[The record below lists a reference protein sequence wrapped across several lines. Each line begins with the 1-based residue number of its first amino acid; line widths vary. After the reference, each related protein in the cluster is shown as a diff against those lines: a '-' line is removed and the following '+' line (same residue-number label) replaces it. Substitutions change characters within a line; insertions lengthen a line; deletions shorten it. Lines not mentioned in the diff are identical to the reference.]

1 MNGRPPA
8 VFAQVLGTAFDQ
20 LPASLQRL
28 HAGKTA
34 QQWSGTAGVERGTG
48 LLSRMVAGIFR
59 LPAAGR
65 HVNVQVN
72 IHPSHDKEVWTRT
85 FNHRSFSTVVSAGDE
100 PVKHLLHERFGP
112 FTFGIEL
119 VWDGRQLNFV
129 LRNWRFL
136 GIRLPDALVP
146 AGNTH
151 ETDIDGQFCFH
162 IEITHAFTG
171 LIVAYRGSLTPTD

>member
-1 MNGRPPA
+1 MNERPPA
-8 VFAQVLGTAFDQ
+8 VFAQVLGTAYDQ
-20 LPASLQRL
+20 LPASLQRF
-28 HAGKTA
+28 HAGQTA

-59 LPAAGR
+59 LPAAGQ
-65 HVNVQVN
+65 HVAVQVR
-72 IHPSHDKEVWTRT
+72 IQPSHDSEVWTRT
-85 FNHRSFSTVVSAGDE
+85 FNHRAFSSALFAGTGSG
-100 PVKHLLHERFGP
+100 PRLLHERFGP

-119 VWDGRQLNFV
+119 VWDVRQLNFV

-146 AGNTH
+146 GGNTH
-151 ETDIDGQFCFH
+151 ETEIDGQFCFH
-162 IEITHAFTG
+162 IEITHAVTG